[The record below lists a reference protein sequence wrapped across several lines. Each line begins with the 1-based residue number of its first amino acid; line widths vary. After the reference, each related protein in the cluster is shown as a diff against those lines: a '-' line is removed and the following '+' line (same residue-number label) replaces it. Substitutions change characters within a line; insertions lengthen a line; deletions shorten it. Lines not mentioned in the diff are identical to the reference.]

1 MKHFIQNAL
10 AAKKLYLFALGLL
23 LSIVGIQR
31 ANAANE
37 IYAAL
42 SGSTMTIYYDDQKA
56 SRHGVLTAWT
66 TEDGM
71 RNVPDAT
78 RETITKAV
86 INSSMVDALPTSTN
100 SWFRSLSNLTTIDGL
115 ANLNTSEVT
124 NMEAMFAYCSSLT
137 SLDVSHFKTANVTN
151 MASMFYECKSLHSLD
166 LSSFNTAKVTSMSA
180 MFFSCI
186 GLTSL
191 DVSGFTISSNTS
203 TSYMFSTCRSLKTI
217 YCDNEWNP
225 RTSNDMFKDCTS
237 LVGWKGTKYDAG
249 KTDKTYARPD
259 MHGPGYFTPITPFI
273 STYVEFK
280 DGVLTYYYDDQ
291 ILSRTG
297 VVAEYYRECYDGS
310 LWSVLGSITK
320 AVISPSMADAPL
332 TSMRHLFN
340 PQKYNSSETGS
351 FYKMTAIEG
360 LENLNTSIVRDMAY
374 MFSTCPSLTELDLSH
389 FNTAN
394 VTNMSYMFWGCSSLT
409 SLDVSKFNTAN
420 VANMGYMFQGC
431 SSLKTIYCDNEWN
444 PSTSYDMFE
453 GCTSLVGGMG
463 TKYDAG
469 KTDKTYARPD
479 GLDDQPGYFTEA
491 GVTWNL
497 TGGVLTI
504 SGTGPMEDYASKN
517 DVPWYTDRKSVVSVI
532 IKDGVTIIGKNA
544 FFDCINMTSAQIG
557 KGVTKI
563 NNYAFKNCS
572 SLSAVAI
579 PRNVTNIGKE
589 AFINCSG
596 LTEITCQAT
605 TPPTCGNYA
614 FDGVTNTIP
623 VYVPAGSVDAYRT
636 ADDWNYFSNIQAMAP
651 SVDWDLTDGVLTIFG
666 AGPMEDYGYE
676 KAPWFSQH
684 ASITS
689 VIIEDGITTIG
700 ECAFVNCG
708 NIHSVTIPNSVTSI
722 HGGAFSWCTGLLAVT
737 IPENVESIGNF
748 AFKKCEKLE
757 SITIPHNV
765 TNIGNEAF
773 SDCSSLTELTCEAIT
788 PPTCGNYA
796 FEGVTNTIPVY
807 VPAESVAA
815 YRTADGWNY
824 FTNIT
829 IPLTPEEQ
837 VEVNKVIDLINA
849 IFDAPITLDSEAA
862 ITAARNAYDALSSLL
877 QTAVINYD
885 LLQDAEKTLAAL
897 KANIPTVKDNWVFYD
912 NGVYNTRYAYDGNES
927 WGIRIPAN
935 TTSKKSIFRINTY
948 IGVAGEYEVEI
959 YAGGATPAEGTKL
972 YSEVVNMPDAKA
984 FNEADLAN
992 PVPIDPTQDIW
1003 VVMKNINGYSDPMT
1017 ACDITGAVNAC
1028 WFNLDGTWK
1037 TTADLGITNVAWMIR
1052 VFFATY
1058 TGQALID
1065 GIRYYLNGDDMTAE
1079 VMTLADGY
1087 YAGDIVLPEKV
1098 SYLKNDYAVTSVAGG
1113 AFRNCPELLTVTI
1126 PKSVNWIEPEA
1137 FFDSPKLTAVNVAAA
1152 NANYSSLD
1160 GVLFN
1165 KAQTELRAYPIGKE
1179 GAYIVPEGVETI
1191 MDKAFAGNTH
1201 LTAVTLPASLY
1212 EIASHAFEN
1221 CTGLEMIT
1229 CRATNVPYLGG
1240 DVFVGVN
1247 KAIPVFV
1254 PKANIALYKA
1264 EDEWKDFTNYIAIE
1278 DKEAADAVIAKI
1290 NAIGTVTY
1298 TPECKARIDAA
1309 RGGYD
1314 ALTAEQKVY
1323 ITDATYKILT
1333 DAEQAYADLKAKAE
1347 ADQAAANAVIAKI
1360 NAIGTVTL
1368 ESEAAILDARSAYNA
1383 LTAAQQGLVTN
1394 YSVLTAA
1401 EAKLEILKKQAE
1413 SDEAAAK
1420 AVTDLINGI
1429 GTVTYTSES
1438 KARIDAA
1445 REAYDALTDA
1455 QKALVTN
1462 LTTLTAAEKA
1472 YADLKAKAEA
1482 DQAAANAVIAK
1493 INAIGTVSYTPESK
1507 ALIDAAREA
1516 YDALTDAQKGLVS
1529 SATYKILTD
1538 AEQTYADLK
1547 KKADA
1552 DQAAAN
1558 IVIGKINAIGTVTLS
1573 SEAAI
1578 LDARSAYDALTADQ
1592 KALVTNLSTLTAAEA
1607 ALDQLKKQAAAD
1619 QAAANI
1625 VISKIS
1631 AIGTVEYTTE
1641 SKARIDAAREAY
1653 DGLTAAQKVLVTNY
1667 GVLTAAE
1674 KAYADLKA
1682 KAEADQA
1689 AANAVIVKIDAIGD
1703 VTLASEPAIVAAR
1716 SAYDAL
1722 TAAQKLLVT
1731 NLSTLTAAE
1740 AKLEILKKQAEGD
1753 EAAANAVTGLI
1764 SAIGTVEYTSE
1775 SKARIDAAREAYD
1788 ALTAV
1793 QQGLVTNY
1801 GVLTAAE
1808 QAYAD
1813 LKKKADADQAAA
1825 KAVIAKIDA
1834 IGTVTL
1840 SSEAAITAARSAYDA
1855 LTPAQQA
1862 LVTNYGTLLSAET
1875 TLELLKHQA
1884 ETDQAAANAVIAK
1897 IDAIGTVTLE
1907 SEAAILDARSAY
1919 GALTAT
1925 QKLLVTNLGV
1935 LTAAEKKLAELKAN
1949 AEAVENAKLQL
1960 KTIVSQANELKMVA
1974 MLYAPTA
1981 VSDIDA
1987 IINDAQSTIDDPN
2000 ATVDQINAKAATLT
2014 DNLNTLEVNLLE
2026 QAKEQLKQS
2035 IRDLYQPGDYPSWY
2049 ASAIIPALDQVDG
2062 ITWDFNKSVQDNI
2075 LYFQVTGQNLYNATK
2090 AALEALRGTD
2100 KRSIISSCAFTGF
2113 ENGIKADMTWNI
2125 KALNALVAN
2134 LNASVAAEPYHLD
2147 AEMSSL
2153 GKWDPVNE
2161 ELVILDPYEAQKLT
2175 AGDYQFITAVKID
2188 GKDAKQYRLPK
2199 ATEEV
2204 LSVTVDAAVWSV
2216 DLSGIVIDANYSYT
2230 YVTSPMFTISKS
2242 EDVELIEI
2250 EPVKTQKIFHN
2261 GHFYILRGEHIYDL
2275 QGTLV
2280 R

>member
-1 MKHFIQNAL
+1 
-10 AAKKLYLFALGLL
+10 
-23 LSIVGIQR
+23 
-31 ANAANE
+31 
-37 IYAAL
+37 
-42 SGSTMTIYYDDQKA
+42 
-56 SRHGVLTAWT
+56 
-66 TEDGM
+66 
-71 RNVPDAT
+71 
-78 RETITKAV
+78 
-86 INSSMVDALPTSTN
+86 
-100 SWFRSLSNLTTIDGL
+100 
-115 ANLNTSEVT
+115 
-124 NMEAMFAYCSSLT
+124 MFDFCL
-137 SLDVSHFKTANVTN
+137 
-151 MASMFYECKSLHSLD
+151 
-166 LSSFNTAKVTSMSA
+166 
-180 MFFSCI
+180 
-186 GLTSL
+186 
-191 DVSGFTISSNTS
+191 
-203 TSYMFSTCRSLKTI
+203 SLKTI
-217 YCDNEWNP
+217 YCDDAWNP
-225 RTSNDMFKDCTS
+225 SSSDDMFYGCTA
-237 LVGWKGTKYDAG
+237 LVGGKGTKYDEG
-249 KTDKTYARPD
+249 KTDKTYARLD
-259 MHGPGYFTPITPFI
+259 GLGDLPGYFTA
-273 STYVEFK
+273 K
-280 DGVLTYYYDDQ
+280 
-291 ILSRTG
+291 
-297 VVAEYYRECYDGS
+297 
-310 LWSVLGSITK
+310 
-320 AVISPSMADAPL
+320 
-332 TSMRHLFN
+332 
-340 PQKYNSSETGS
+340 
-351 FYKMTAIEG
+351 
-360 LENLNTSIVRDMAY
+360 
-374 MFSTCPSLTELDLSH
+374 
-389 FNTAN
+389 
-394 VTNMSYMFWGCSSLT
+394 
-409 SLDVSKFNTAN
+409 
-420 VANMGYMFQGC
+420 
-431 SSLKTIYCDNEWN
+431 
-444 PSTSYDMFE
+444 
-453 GCTSLVGGMG
+453 
-463 TKYDAG
+463 
-469 KTDKTYARPD
+469 
-479 GLDDQPGYFTEA
+479 

-497 TGGVLTI
+497 TDGVLTI
-504 SGTGPMEDYASKN
+504 SGKGPMEEYASKK
-517 DVPWYTDRKSVVSVI
+517 DVPWYPDRKSIVSVI
-532 IKDGVTIIGKNA
+532 IKDGVTVIGKNA

-589 AFINCSG
+589 AF
-596 LTEITCQAT
+596 
-605 TPPTCGNYA
+605 
-614 FDGVTNTIP
+614 
-623 VYVPAGSVDAYRT
+623 
-636 ADDWNYFSNIQAMAP
+636 SN
-651 SVDWDLTDGVLTIFG
+651 
-666 AGPMEDYGYE
+666 
-676 KAPWFSQH
+676 
-684 ASITS
+684 
-689 VIIEDGITTIG
+689 
-700 ECAFVNCG
+700 
-708 NIHSVTIPNSVTSI
+708 
-722 HGGAFSWCTGLLAVT
+722 
-737 IPENVESIGNF
+737 
-748 AFKKCEKLE
+748 
-757 SITIPHNV
+757 
-765 TNIGNEAF
+765 
-773 SDCSSLTELTCEAIT
+773 CSSLTELTCEAIT
-788 PPTCGNYA
+788 PPTCGDYA

-807 VPAESVAA
+807 VPAGSVADYKA
-815 YRTADGWNY
+815 AGGWNY
-824 FTNIT
+824 FENIQAKGAGSNEIYAALSGSTMT
-829 IPLTPEEQ
+829 IYYDDQKASRPGALTDWTPEEGAYNVPDATRETITKAVIDASMVDARPTRTYCWFSGMGNLTTIDGLANLNTSEVTDMTGMFYVCSSLTSLDVSSFNTAKVTDMSSMFAFCSSLTSLDVSSFNTAKVTDMSSMFDFCLSLKTIYCDDAWNPSSSDDMFYGCTALVGGKGTKYDEGKTDKTYARLDGLGDLPGYFTSTTTLTPEEQ

-877 QTAVINYD
+877 QTAVINYN
-885 LLQDAEKTLAAL
+885 LLLDAEKILAEL
-897 KANIPTVKDNWVFYD
+897 KANIPTVEDNWVFYD
-912 NGVYNTRYAYDGNES
+912 NGVYHTSYNTGGNEA
-927 WGIRIPAN
+927 WAIFIPAN
-935 TTSKKSIFRINTY
+935 TTSKKSILRINTY
-948 IGVAGEYEVEI
+948 IHVPGEYEVEF

-972 YSEVVNMPDAKA
+972 SSEVVSMPNADE
-984 FNEADLAN
+984 FNEVTLSN
-992 PVPIDPTQDIW
+992 PVAIDPTQDIW
-1003 VVMKNINGYSDPMT
+1003 VVMKNINGYSSPMT
-1017 ACDITGAVNAC
+1017 SCDLTGAVNAS
-1028 WFNLDGTWK
+1028 WLNLDGSWT
-1037 TTADLGITNVAWMIR
+1037 TTADVGYPNIAWMIR

-1058 TGQALID
+1058 TGEALID
-1065 GIRYYLNGDDMTAE
+1065 GIRYYLSGDDMTAE
-1079 VMTLADGY
+1079 VMPLGDGY

-1098 SYLKNDYAVTSVAGG
+1098 SYLKNDYAVTSVAGA
-1113 AFRNCPELLTVTI
+1113 AFSNCPELLTVTI
-1126 PKSVNWIEPEA
+1126 PKSVNWIEPEV
-1137 FFDSPKLTAVNVAAA
+1137 FYNSPKLTAVNVAAA

-1165 KAQTELRAYPIGKE
+1165 KAQTELRAYPTAKE

-1191 MDKAFAGNTH
+1191 MDAAFAESKK
-1201 LTAVTLPASLY
+1201 LTAITLPASLY

-1229 CRATNVPYLGG
+1229 SRASAVPSLGS
-1240 DVFVGVN
+1240 DVFSGVN

-1264 EDEWKDFTNYIAIE
+1264 EFGWEDFTNYIAIE

-1333 DAEQAYADLKAKAE
+1333 DAEKAYADLKAKAE
-1347 ADQAAANAVIAKI
+1347 ADQAAASAVIGKI
-1360 NAIGTVTL
+1360 DAIGTVTL

-1383 LTAAQQGLVTN
+1383 LTAAQQALVTN

-1420 AVTDLINGI
+1420 AVTDLINAI

-1445 REAYDALTDA
+1445 REAYDALTAA

-1482 DQAAANAVIAK
+1482 DQAAANIVIGK
-1493 INAIGTVSYTPESK
+1493 INAIGTVTYTPESK

-1529 SATYKILTD
+1529 AATYKILTD

-1552 DQAAAN
+1552 DRAAAN

-1578 LDARSAYDALTADQ
+1578 LDARSAYDALTAAQQVLVTNYGVLTAAEKAYADLKAKAEADQAAANAVIVKIDAIGTVTLSSEAAITAARSAYNALTADQ

-1631 AIGTVEYTTE
+1631 AIGTVAYTTE

-1689 AANAVIVKIDAIGD
+1689 AANAVIVKIDAIGT
-1703 VTLASEPAIVAAR
+1703 VTLSSEAAITAAR

-1722 TAAQKLLVT
+1722 TPAQQALVT
-1731 NLSTLTAAE
+1731 NYGTLLSAE
-1740 AKLEILKKQAEGD
+1740 ATLELLKHQAETD
-1753 EAAANAVTGLI
+1753 QAAANAVI
-1764 SAIGTVEYTSE
+1764 AKIDAIGTVEYTSE

-1788 ALTAV
+1788 ALTDA
-1793 QQGLVTNY
+1793 QKGLVTNY

-1813 LKKKADADQAAA
+1813 LKKKADADLAAA
-1825 KAVIAKIDA
+1825 NAVISKIDA

-1862 LVTNYGTLLSAET
+1862 LVTNYGTLLSAEA

-1897 IDAIGTVTLE
+1897 IDAIGTVTLS
-1907 SEAAILDARSAY
+1907 SEAAINAARSAY
-1919 GALTAT
+1919 EALTAT

-1949 AEAVENAKLQL
+1949 AEAVANAKLQL
-1960 KTIVSQANELKMVA
+1960 KNIVSQANELKMVA
-1974 MLYAPTA
+1974 ILYAPT
-1981 VSDIDA
+1981 VVTDIDA

-2000 ATVDQINAKAATLT
+2000 ATVDQVNAKVATLT
-2014 DNLNTLEVNLLE
+2014 DNLNTLAVSLLD

-2035 IRDLYQPGDYPSWY
+2035 LRDLYQPGDYPSWY
-2049 ASAIIPALDQVDG
+2049 ATVVIPALDQVDG

-2125 KALNALVAN
+2125 SALNDLIN
-2134 LNASVAAEPYHLD
+2134 TLNASVAAEPYRLD

-2153 GKWDPVNE
+2153 GKWDPVNK

-2188 GKDAKQYRLPK
+2188 GEDAKQYRLPK

-2230 YVTSPMFTISKS
+2230 YVTSPMFTVSKS
-2242 EDVELIEI
+2242 EDVELINEDQL
-2250 EPVKTQKIFHN
+2250 KTQKIYHN
-2261 GHFYILRGEHIYDL
+2261 GHFYILRGEHIYDIR
-2275 QGTLV
+2275 GTLV

>member
-1 MKHFIQNAL
+1 
-10 AAKKLYLFALGLL
+10 
-23 LSIVGIQR
+23 
-31 ANAANE
+31 
-37 IYAAL
+37 
-42 SGSTMTIYYDDQKA
+42 MTLYYDDQKA
-56 SRHGVLTAWT
+56 SRSEWLDKWSA
-66 TEDGM
+66 EDGTYYLPEET
-71 RNVPDAT
+71 RNS
-78 RETITKAV
+78 ITKVV
-86 INSSMVDALPTSTN
+86 INPSMKDARPTSTYE
-100 SWFRSLSNLTTIDGL
+100 WFLKLANLTTIEGL

-124 NMEAMFAYCSSLT
+124 YMEAMFMQCTSLT
-137 SLDVSHFKTANVTN
+137 
-151 MASMFYECKSLHSLD
+151 SLD
-166 LSSFNTAKVTSMSA
+166 LSSFNTDNVMNMNYMFQGCSSLTLLNVSSFNTSNVVSTVAMFSECSALTSLDLSNFNTAKVTSMAA
-180 MFFSCI
+180 MF
-186 GLTSL
+186 
-191 DVSGFTISSNTS
+191 
-203 TSYMFSTCRSLKTI
+203 
-217 YCDNEWNP
+217 
-225 RTSNDMFKDCTS
+225 
-237 LVGWKGTKYDAG
+237 A
-249 KTDKTYARPD
+249 
-259 MHGPGYFTPITPFI
+259 
-273 STYVEFK
+273 
-280 DGVLTYYYDDQ
+280 
-291 ILSRTG
+291 
-297 VVAEYYRECYDGS
+297 
-310 LWSVLGSITK
+310 
-320 AVISPSMADAPL
+320 
-332 TSMRHLFN
+332 
-340 PQKYNSSETGS
+340 
-351 FYKMTAIEG
+351 
-360 LENLNTSIVRDMAY
+360 
-374 MFSTCPSLTELDLSH
+374 
-389 FNTAN
+389 
-394 VTNMSYMFWGCSSLT
+394 
-409 SLDVSKFNTAN
+409 
-420 VANMGYMFQGC
+420 GC
-431 SSLKTIYCDNEWN
+431 SSLKTIYCDDVWN
-444 PSTSYDMFE
+444 PSWSSDNMFD
-453 GCTSLVGGMG
+453 GCTALVGGKG

-479 GLDDQPGYFTEA
+479 GLDDLPGYFT
-491 GVTWNL
+491 
-497 TGGVLTI
+497 
-504 SGTGPMEDYASKN
+504 
-517 DVPWYTDRKSVVSVI
+517 
-532 IKDGVTIIGKNA
+532 
-544 FFDCINMTSAQIG
+544 
-557 KGVTKI
+557 
-563 NNYAFKNCS
+563 
-572 SLSAVAI
+572 
-579 PRNVTNIGKE
+579 
-589 AFINCSG
+589 
-596 LTEITCQAT
+596 
-605 TPPTCGNYA
+605 
-614 FDGVTNTIP
+614 
-623 VYVPAGSVDAYRT
+623 
-636 ADDWNYFSNIQAMAP
+636 
-651 SVDWDLTDGVLTIFG
+651 
-666 AGPMEDYGYE
+666 
-676 KAPWFSQH
+676 
-684 ASITS
+684 SI
-689 VIIEDGITTIG
+689 
-700 ECAFVNCG
+700 
-708 NIHSVTIPNSVTSI
+708 
-722 HGGAFSWCTGLLAVT
+722 
-737 IPENVESIGNF
+737 
-748 AFKKCEKLE
+748 
-757 SITIPHNV
+757 
-765 TNIGNEAF
+765 
-773 SDCSSLTELTCEAIT
+773 
-788 PPTCGNYA
+788 
-796 FEGVTNTIPVY
+796 
-807 VPAESVAA
+807 
-815 YRTADGWNY
+815 
-824 FTNIT
+824 
-829 IPLTPEEQ
+829 
-837 VEVNKVIDLINA
+837 
-849 IFDAPITLDSEAA
+849 
-862 ITAARNAYDALSSLL
+862 
-877 QTAVINYD
+877 
-885 LLQDAEKTLAAL
+885 
-897 KANIPTVKDNWVFYD
+897 
-912 NGVYNTRYAYDGNES
+912 
-927 WGIRIPAN
+927 
-935 TTSKKSIFRINTY
+935 
-948 IGVAGEYEVEI
+948 
-959 YAGGATPAEGTKL
+959 
-972 YSEVVNMPDAKA
+972 
-984 FNEADLAN
+984 
-992 PVPIDPTQDIW
+992 
-1003 VVMKNINGYSDPMT
+1003 
-1017 ACDITGAVNAC
+1017 
-1028 WFNLDGTWK
+1028 
-1037 TTADLGITNVAWMIR
+1037 
-1052 VFFATY
+1052 TY
-1058 TGQALID
+1058 TGEALID
-1065 GIRYYLNGDDMTAE
+1065 GIRYYLSGDDMTAE
-1079 VMTLADGY
+1079 VMPLGDGY

-1098 SYLKNDYAVTSVAGG
+1098 SYLKNDYAVTSGAGA
-1113 AFRNCPELLTVTI
+1113 AFSNCPELLTVTI
-1126 PKSVNWIEPEA
+1126 PKSVNWIEPEV
-1137 FFDSPKLTAVNVAAA
+1137 FYNSPKLTAVNVAAA

-1165 KAQTELRAYPIGKE
+1165 KAQTELRAYPTAKE

-1191 MDKAFAGNTH
+1191 MDAAFAENKK

-1212 EIASHAFEN
+1212 EIASRAFEN
-1221 CTGLEMIT
+1221 CTGLEMIA

-1240 DVFVGVN
+1240 DVFAGVN

-1264 EDEWKDFTNYIAIE
+1264 EYEWEDFTNYIAIE

-1298 TPECKARIDAA
+1298 TPGCKARIDAA

-1333 DAEQAYADLKAKAE
+1333 DAEKAYADLKAKAE
-1347 ADQAAANAVIAKI
+1347 ADQAAANAVIGKI
-1360 NAIGTVTL
+1360 DAIGTVTL

-1383 LTAAQQGLVTN
+1383 LTAAQQALVTN

-1420 AVTDLINGI
+1420 AVTDLINAI

-1445 REAYDALTDA
+1445 REAYDALTAA

-1482 DQAAANAVIAK
+1482 DQAAANIVIGK

-1529 SATYKILTD
+1529 AATYKILTD

-1578 LDARSAYDALTADQ
+1578 LDARSAYDALTAAQKVLVTNYGVLTAAEKAYADLKAKAEADQAAANAVIVKIDAIGTVTLSSEAAITAARSAYNALTADQ

-1716 SAYDAL
+1716 SAYNAL
-1722 TAAQKLLVT
+1722 TAAQKALVT

-1740 AKLEILKKQAEGD
+1740 AKLEILKKQAESD
-1753 EAAANAVTGLI
+1753 EAAANAVTDLI

-1775 SKARIDAAREAYD
+1775 SKSRIDAAREAYD
-1788 ALTAV
+1788 ALTDA
-1793 QQGLVTNY
+1793 QKGLVTNY

-1813 LKKKADADQAAA
+1813 LKKKADADRAAA
-1825 KAVIAKIDA
+1825 NAVIAKIDA

-1897 IDAIGTVTLE
+1897 IDAIGTVTLG
-1907 SEAAILDARSAY
+1907 SEAAINAARSAY
-1919 GALTAT
+1919 DALTAA

-1949 AEAVENAKLQL
+1949 AEAVANAKLQL
-1960 KTIVSQANELKMVA
+1960 KNIVSQANELKMVA

-1981 VSDIDA
+1981 VTDIDA

-2000 ATVDQINAKAATLT
+2000 ATVDQVNAKAATLT
-2014 DNLNTLEVNLLE
+2014 DNLNTLAVSLLD

-2035 IRDLYQPGDYPSWY
+2035 LRDLYQPGDYPSWY
-2049 ASAIIPALDQVDG
+2049 ASVVIPALDQVDG

-2125 KALNALVAN
+2125 SALNN
-2134 LNASVAAEPYHLD
+2134 LINTLNTSVAAEPYHLD

-2153 GKWDPVNE
+2153 GKWDPVTE
-2161 ELVILDPYEAQKLT
+2161 ELIILDPYEAQKLT
-2175 AGDYQFITAVKID
+2175 AGEYQFVTAVKID
-2188 GKDAKQYRLPK
+2188 GEDAKQYRLPK

-2216 DLSGIVIDANYSYT
+2216 DLSGIVIDANYSFT

-2242 EDVELIEI
+2242 EDVELVNEDQL
-2250 EPVKTQKIFHN
+2250 KTQKIFHN
-2261 GHFYILRGEHIYDL
+2261 GHFYILRGEHIYDI